1 MAYDVL
7 IVGAGYAGAVA
18 ARRLAEDGGKRVLV
32 LERRPHVGGNA
43 YDCPDAAGILIHQYG
58 PHIFHTNDRRVFD
71 YLSRFTQWRRYQH
84 RVIANLPRDNPEV
97 VPAGKKTGGRFFFPV
112 PFNLDSLKNAF
123 GPEEGERLGQK
134 LLDAYPAQS
143 QVTILELRQNSDP
156 EIAAIADYV
165 YEHVFVHYTMKQW
178 GQTPEEIDPST
189 TARVPVRLSR
199 DDRYFQDAYQGMP
212 LHGYAPMFETMLGH
226 PGITVETGVDALSRL
241 ELADGSIKL
250 DGQVFAGP
258 VIYTGQADE
267 LFGFQFGPLPYRT
280 LDFAYDTLEQDYFQ
294 DAYQGMPLH
303 GYAPMFET
311 MLGHPGITVE
321 TGVDALSRLELADG
335 SIKLDGQVFA
345 GPVIYTGQ
353 ADELF
358 GFQFG
363 PLPYRTLD
371 FAYDTLEQDYFQ
383 THGTVN
389 YTVDGDF
396 TRITEFK
403 HLTGQEK
410 PGVTTIMREY
420 SKAYTGAEG
429 EIPYYAIINPANNAL
444 YAKYKA
450 QADQYPNLRLLGRL
464 AEYKYYNMDAIAAR
478 ALALSDELL

>member
-1 MAYDVL
+1 MAYDAL
-7 IVGAGYAGAVA
+7 IVGAGYAGAVS
-18 ARRLAEDGGKRVLV
+18 ARRLAEDGGKRVLL

-43 YDCPDAAGILIHQYG
+43 YDGPDEEGVVIHFYG

-71 YLSRFTQWRRYQH
+71 YLSRFTKWRRYQH

-97 VPAGKKTGGRFFFPV
+97 VPAHKNTDGRFFFPV
-112 PFNLDSLKNAF
+112 PFNLDSLKNTF
-123 GPEEGERLGQK
+123 GMKEGARLGQK

-143 QVTILELRQNSDP
+143 QVTILELRQNPDP

-178 GQTPEEIDPST
+178 GQTPEEIDPAT
-189 TARVPVRLSR
+189 TARVPVRLST

-212 LHGYAPMFETMLGH
+212 LEGYTPMFEKMLDH
-226 PGITVETGVDALSRL
+226 PNITVETGTDALDRL
-241 ELADGSIKL
+241 ELADGFIRL
-250 DGQVFAGP
+250 DGEVFRGP

-280 LDFAYDTLEQDYFQ
+280 LEFGCETLPRDYFQ
-294 DAYQGMPLH
+294 
-303 GYAPMFET
+303 
-311 MLGHPGITVE
+311 
-321 TGVDALSRLELADG
+321 S
-335 SIKLDGQVFA
+335 
-345 GPVIYTGQ
+345 
-353 ADELF
+353 
-358 GFQFG
+358 
-363 PLPYRTLD
+363 
-371 FAYDTLEQDYFQ
+371 
-383 THGTVN
+383 HGTVN

-403 HLTGQEK
+403 HLTGQVK

-420 SKAYTGAEG
+420 SKAYTGKDG
-429 EIPYYAIINPANNAL
+429 EIPYYAIISPENNAL

-450 QADQYPNLRLLGRL
+450 EADQYPNLHLLGRL

-478 ALALSDELL
+478 ALTLTDGML